1 MTNSAEGAAN
11 ISSNLIQQL
20 QSVRSMYIVG
30 MCKNAGKTTML
41 NWLLAHSGRGRV
53 LGLTSIG
60 RDGESTDVVTGTE
73 KPSIF
78 VPAGTLIATAKDM
91 LWLGD
96 VTKEILVSTGI
107 PTPLGEVIIM
117 RARSDG
123 YVQLAGPSIT
133 TQLKSVSQ
141 TFFDLGA
148 EQSIIDGA
156 LGRKSLGARQVAE
169 GIVLCTGASYHMR
182 MEKVIADTVSIYRIM
197 NLPKAQTVPA
207 APEGTLEQCLKE
219 QGEALV
225 TGALTDSMVLPL
237 LRAGVLRKNRLVVA
251 DPSKVLLSPDTLD
264 KMQLREVR
272 LETAEAARTLCITVN
287 PVSAYVWKFDKDEF
301 RARLQEAVDI
311 PVINVKEELT

>member
-1 MTNSAEGAAN
+1 M
-11 ISSNLIQQL
+11 SSNLIQQL
-20 QSVRSMYIVG
+20 QSVRSMSIVG

-287 PVSAYVWKFDKDEF
+287 PVSAYGWQFDKDEF
-301 RARLQEAVDI
+301 RARLEEAVDV

>member
-1 MTNSAEGAAN
+1 M
-11 ISSNLIQQL
+11 SSNLIQQL
-20 QSVRSMYIVG
+20 QSVRSMSIVG

-141 TFFDLGA
+141 TFFDLGT

-287 PVSAYVWKFDKDEF
+287 PVSAYGWKFDKDEF
-301 RARLQEAVDI
+301 RARLQEAVDV